1 MRATFAY
8 TTARI
13 LLFVAATM
21 VSANIIV
28 DFVYGWIDPRMR
40 TAPR

>member
-1 MRATFAY
+1 VVQT
-8 TTARI
+8 I
-13 LLFVAATM
+13 LLCIAVAM

-40 TAPR
+40 TTPR